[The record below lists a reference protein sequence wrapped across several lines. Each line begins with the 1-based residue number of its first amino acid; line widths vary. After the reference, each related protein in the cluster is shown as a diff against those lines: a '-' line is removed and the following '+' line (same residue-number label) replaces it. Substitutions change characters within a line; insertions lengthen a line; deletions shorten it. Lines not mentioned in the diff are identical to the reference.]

1 MKPVAKLAVSAV
13 IHRGTEVL
21 LIVRGHEPA
30 QGLWSLPG
38 GGVEGGESVE
48 EALVR
53 EVKEETGLIIQVQRE
68 VFHQDIVLSPTH
80 TYDLH
85 TFTANI
91 VGGELRAGDDAAEV
105 AWVELSMLSELQTTP
120 RLAEIIH
127 TALSAQ

>member
-13 IHRGTEVL
+13 INEGTQVL

-38 GGVEGGESVE
+38 GGVETGESLE

-53 EVKEETGLIIQVQRE
+53 EVREETGLIIQVQSD
-68 VFHQDIVLSPTH
+68 VFHQDIVLSPTD

-85 TFTANI
+85 TFTAI
-91 VGGELRAGDDAAEV
+91 VLGGEMRAGDDAAEV

-120 RLAEIIH
+120 RLEEIIL
-127 TALSAQ
+127 TALSV

>member
-1 MKPVAKLAVSAV
+1 MKPVAKLTVSAV
-13 IHRGTEVL
+13 INEGTQVL

-38 GGVEGGESVE
+38 GGVEAGESLE

-53 EVKEETGLIIQVQRE
+53 EVKEETGLIIQVQRD

-91 VGGELRAGDDAAEV
+91 VGRELRAGDDAAEV

-120 RLAEIIH
+120 RLEEIIH
-127 TALSAQ
+127 TALSVQ

>member
-13 IHRGTEVL
+13 INEGTQVL

-38 GGVEGGESVE
+38 GGVETGESLE

-53 EVKEETGLIIQVQRE
+53 EVREETGLIIQVQSD
-68 VFHQDIVLSPTH
+68 VFHQDIVLSPTD

-85 TFTANI
+85 TFTAI
-91 VGGELRAGDDAAEV
+91 VLGGEMRAGDDAAEV

-120 RLAEIIH
+120 RLEEIIL

>member
-13 IHRGTEVL
+13 INEGTQVL

-38 GGVEGGESVE
+38 GGVETGESLE

-53 EVKEETGLIIQVQRE
+53 EVREETGLIIQVQSD

-80 TYDLH
+80 TYDLY
-85 TFTANI
+85 TFTAI
-91 VGGELRAGDDAAEV
+91 VLGGEMRAGDDAAEV

-120 RLAEIIH
+120 RLEEIIL
-127 TALSAQ
+127 TALSV

>member
-1 MKPVAKLAVSAV
+1 MTRPRQAVSAV
-13 IHRGTEVL
+13 IFQGTQVL

-38 GGVEGGESVE
+38 GGVEAGESLE

-53 EVKEETGLIIQVQRE
+53 EVREETGLIIQVQLD

-80 TYDLH
+80 TFDLH
-85 TFTANI
+85 TFTAI
-91 VGGELRAGDDAAEV
+91 VLGGEMKAGDDAAEV
-105 AWVELSMLSELQTTP
+105 AWVELSELSELQTTP